1 MKHINII
8 LFSFLVL
15 FTIITTILFS
25 FVFDLILGNFNL
37 LIEDSL
43 LTTCNNNQINNK
55 LTYLSVEQGTNHH
68 DQMSVFNL
76 FIDLFNKSYSKYK
89 YFPSHFQVFIPRVF
103 NNNNIV
109 LSKNASDC
117 NLLNIKEVISYNQY
131 LILKNNNNY
140 LNDVLNDLYEIISD
154 YKQDNEL

>member
-43 LTTCNNNQINNK
+43 LTTCDYNQINNQ
-55 LTYLSVEQGTNHH
+55 LTYFSAEQGTNHH
-68 DQMSVFNL
+68 DQMSVFNP
-76 FIDLFNKSYSKYK
+76 FVDLFNKSYSKYN
-89 YFPSHFQVFIPRVF
+89 YFPSHFQVFTMVEYK
-103 NNNNIV
+103 NDIV
-109 LSKNASDC
+109 LSKNAPDC
-117 NLLNIKEVISYNQY
+117 NLLNIKEIISYNQC

-140 LNDVLNDLYEIISD
+140 LNDVLNDLYEIISN
-154 YKQDNEL
+154 YKQDNRL